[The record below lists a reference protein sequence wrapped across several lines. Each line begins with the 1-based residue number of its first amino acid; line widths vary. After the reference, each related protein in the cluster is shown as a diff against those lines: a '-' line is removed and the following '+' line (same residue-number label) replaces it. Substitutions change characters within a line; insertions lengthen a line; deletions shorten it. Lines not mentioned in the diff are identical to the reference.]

1 MSHGEAEGVTGGER
15 APFPGRWV
23 SVWWGPLA
31 RLAGQVHRAVPAY
44 RARQGGR
51 EFTWVRVLKP
61 LGSGT
66 NAGGQALYD

>member
-31 RLAGQVHRAVPAY
+31 RLAEQVHRLSLRIGPARGAGVY
-44 RARQGGR
+44 
-51 EFTWVRVLKP
+51 
-61 LGSGT
+61 LGPRPEASGFQNKCRWPGT
-66 NAGGQALYD
+66 V